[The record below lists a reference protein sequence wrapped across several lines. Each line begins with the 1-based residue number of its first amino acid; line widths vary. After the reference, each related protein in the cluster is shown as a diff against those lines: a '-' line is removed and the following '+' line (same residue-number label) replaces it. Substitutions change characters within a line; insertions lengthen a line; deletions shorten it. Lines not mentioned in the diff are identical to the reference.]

1 MNGGQMEAFKR
12 SQVEHWGGER
22 PGPRVDC
29 LDIRYIHLMG
39 HGLLGAHLRKAGNV
53 PFGICKQLSL
63 ERNMVKSPPLGVR
76 DIITIFR
83 KFYKK

>member
-53 PFGICKQLSL
+53 PLLGFASNFLLSA
-63 ERNMVKSPPLGVR
+63 
-76 DIITIFR
+76 TW
-83 KFYKK
+83 